1 MFFWEGLLILI
12 PFPVSKADNPL
23 REMNR
28 SRRFSD
34 LPIFTAFFANLR
46 GAARAAL
53 CVARAQQRLRLN
65 CTEVAIDAA
74 GDARSSDVRL
84 SGKAVSIS
92 GYGARPARRVQ
103 AGPVRLSYSIY
114 RPGPL
119 VAAGCDDANE
129 RPSVQI
135 FSQLS

>member
-65 CTEVAIDAA
+65 C
-74 GDARSSDVRL
+74 
-84 SGKAVSIS
+84 KAVAIS

-103 AGPVRLSYSIY
+103 AGPVRLSYAPLPFVNSIY